1 MEKRSYIMICFDDK
15 EFLHAMIKYVWC
27 VELGLSRGIHLL
39 RSDQEALARSY
50 AELGYKVIDI
60 KEPV

>member
-1 MEKRSYIMICFDDK
+1 
-15 EFLHAMIKYVWC
+15 MIKYVWC